1 MGGRGPGFWS
11 GRSRGIETAVLDPG
25 SLTDPGPAGSLTDPG
40 PADSLTNPG
49 PADSLTNPGPAG
61 SLTDP
66 GPAGSLTDPGPA
78 GSLAETQLLVLSQ
91 NAKDAVGCT
100 IKVSGKTVR
109 AGDSLV
115 LLGIE
120 FDRRLQ
126 FGAHCRRLR
135 RRVRP
140 RVAHLR
146 RLAGRSWGLDE
157 QALRTV
163 ANGYVRGALEHAAA
177 AWLPATAPS
186 HAELIEREMRAAARI
201 VTGCPRSTPTHA
213 VMAEARLAPME
224 ERKKVLAARL
234 LGRALAL
241 PPTDPLRRTAE
252 ASAPSRLSSVRGWR
266 TLGRQM
272 LAEVEV
278 TAPIEP
284 VLPPRIPPWER
295 GGNVTFCLDVGPLR
309 TGATEGEK
317 IRAATRHLAA
327 LPQRATWLWTDGSVE
342 GGVKDGGSGAVVIWS
357 DGEEE
362 DLKTPAGRHCS
373 SYRAEMLAL
382 ASGLEHLLDN
392 PRDRDIPIVICT
404 DSMAS
409 LATLRAGP
417 TAQTSPLGV
426 RIWRAFSRLSR
437 EGHRPIHAQWV
448 PSHCGIEGN
457 ERADTIAKEAA
468 ELPQE
473 DIPVDSRTI
482 CRAVARAAREA
493 TIKNWPAG
501 WFRSVMGDR
510 LPPRVTGLERSSA
523 VDVHQLR
530 AGHWSGARSY
540 LHRIGRSPSPIPG
553 GCQGCNRDDCR
564 ESWCP
569 LCREEPDRPDHVL
582 LRCPALMG
590 TRSRTCYT
598 IHPEPEE
605 VRETAVVAALA
616 AAARGAQSRQATLH

>member
-1 MGGRGPGFWS
+1 ML
-11 GRSRGIETAVLDPG
+11 V
-25 SLTDPGPAGSLTDPG
+25 AG
-40 PADSLTNPG
+40 
-49 PADSLTNPGPAG
+49 
-61 SLTDP
+61 
-66 GPAGSLTDPGPA
+66 
-78 GSLAETQLLVLSQ
+78 EKTQLLVLSQ

-252 ASAPSRLSSVRGWR
+252 ASAPPRLSSVRGWR

-482 CRAVARAAREA
+482 CRARRRRAAA
-493 TIKNWPAG
+493 
-501 WFRSVMGDR
+501 SSDDDR
-510 LPPRVTGLERSSA
+510 LAAFARDLSDSWYSDLPPKLDAGGVSTSNANKKSTFIRLFSHHVSAIDCFKCVSNDYDNPMCEDPFHNNFTSEIYESPCMGGRKDRNGLFPATACIKLNGVFPDTGKRLMVRGCALDSGTLTTDTEIIRMSHCGGLEFQGR
-523 VDVHQLR
+523 
-530 AGHWSGARSY
+530 Y
-540 LHRIGRSPSPIPG
+540 LK
-553 GCQGCNRDDCR
+553 GCLQSCDDIDGCNGAGV
-564 ESWCP
+564 SA
-569 LCREEPDRPDHVL
+569 LTATVL
-582 LRCPALMG
+582 LWSTLVA
-590 TRSRTCYT
+590 
-598 IHPEPEE
+598 
-605 VRETAVVAALA
+605 AVV
-616 AAARGAQSRQATLH
+616 R